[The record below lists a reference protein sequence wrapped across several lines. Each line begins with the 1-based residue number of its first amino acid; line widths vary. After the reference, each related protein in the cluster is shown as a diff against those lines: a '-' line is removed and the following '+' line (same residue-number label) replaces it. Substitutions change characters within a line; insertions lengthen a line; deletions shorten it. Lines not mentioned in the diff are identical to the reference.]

1 MLTSS
6 LSYKVVTFFLSVVI
20 LLGCLLST
28 FVIIGKEKRKKFVCF
43 CCCFLTALIESM
55 GGGFSVNVLFV
66 GTLCVPNLL
75 VSWIIRMDYF
85 FVSFFGGERG
95 QSVYGRGRIGGM
107 CM

>member
-6 LSYKVVTFFLSVVI
+6 LSYEVVTFFLSVAI

-28 FVIIGKEKRKKFVCF
+28 FVIIGKKFVCF
-43 CCCFLTALIESM
+43 CCCFLTALIEIM
-55 GGGFSVNVLFV
+55 GGGFSVNMLFV
-66 GTLCVPNLL
+66 GTLCIPNLL
-75 VSWIIRMDYF
+75 VSWIMRMDYF

-107 CM
+107 CV